1 MIISN
6 EINKKKEEDDSKN
19 NSEKL
24 NIKKIVINNKNL
36 SVEGKRINNAEENL
50 IQDSNRLEIKNRKII
65 PIRRSADSQTNSWIK
80 NVFYYI

>member
-1 MIISN
+1 LIISN

-65 PIRRSADSQTNSWIK
+65 PIRRSADSQTNS
-80 NVFYYI
+80 